1 MAKKRKHA
9 LLSASGAVQWIHCTP
24 SAKLCDELPD
34 TESSYTKEGTL
45 AHEICELKLTA
56 DSLKTGTYTRRMN
69 KIKKN
74 ELYQEEMQGFT
85 DQYVDYV
92 ETLSNSLTE
101 KPYIAV
107 EKRVE
112 FD

>member
-74 ELYQEEMQGFT
+74 ELYQEET
-85 DQYVDYV
+85 VWKDK
-92 ETLSNSLTE
+92 LTNALKQVQAPQE
-101 KPYIAV
+101 
-107 EKRVE
+107 E
-112 FD
+112 FFRLGL

>member
-34 TESSYTKEGTL
+34 TETSYTQEGTL

-56 DSLKTGTYTRRMN
+56 DSLKTGTYTR
-69 KIKKN
+69 KIGRASCR
-74 ELYQEEMQGFT
+74 E
-85 DQYVDYV
+85 
-92 ETLSNSLTE
+92 
-101 KPYIAV
+101 
-107 EKRVE
+107 RV
-112 FD
+112 